1 MKLLIDDAG
10 DIVNEQGEM
19 IISKR
24 YGYDSEDSDVVAE
37 MVEAYNK
44 REAKS

>member
-1 MKLLIDDAG
+1 VKLAIDEDG

-24 YGYDSEDSDVVAE
+24 YGYDTEDADVVAQ
-37 MVEAYNK
+37 MVEAYNQ
-44 REAKS
+44 REGKS